1 MLKAQA
7 KIAAHRGG
15 EAQATDGASNASQ
28 GNVDARSG
36 GLDGHSIAPLGA
48 YSGYGLAGTNA
59 RRVTV
64 LRINYF
70 LSAASAIV
78 LKGSARSDIL

>member
-1 MLKAQA
+1 MW
-7 KIAAHRGG
+7 
-15 EAQATDGASNASQ
+15 D
-28 GNVDARSG
+28 
-36 GLDGHSIAPLGA
+36 LDGHSIAPRGA

>member
-1 MLKAQA
+1 MW
-7 KIAAHRGG
+7 
-15 EAQATDGASNASQ
+15 D
-28 GNVDARSG
+28 
-36 GLDGHSIAPLGA
+36 LDGHSVAPRGA

-70 LSAASAIV
+70 LAACRA
-78 LKGSARSDIL
+78 